1 MKRGWG
7 AWSADLLRLKPFTL
21 DAGGASC
28 RSFESCAGEAVTLP
42 ISWSIYRTLLSR
54 SIIPRPLFS
63 STRLCT
69 TSVDGSESDH
79 EVDDPFDAS
88 IDTLSGGPAAT
99 QERRPPLFRPLENGV
114 DPGIYKAI
122 LVGKVGQKPVQK
134 HLKSSRTVV
143 LFSVATGGIRN
154 NRRPLENEEPRQ
166 YADRCAVQWHRVCIY
181 PERLGVVALN
191 HVKPGSTLYVEGNL
205 ETKVFSDPITGLV
218 RRIREVAVRRDGTFL
233 ISHFL
238 AFKNFMGLLCIHL
251 SS

>member
-1 MKRGWG
+1 M
-7 AWSADLLRLKPFTL
+7 
-21 DAGGASC
+21 AS
-28 RSFESCAGEAVTLP
+28 R
-42 ISWSIYRTLLSR
+42 SIYRTLLSR

-69 TSVDGSESDH
+69 TSVDGIESDH

-218 RRIREVAVRRDGTFL
+218 RRIREVAVRRDGRLVFL
-233 ISHFL
+233 GNDGETPPPESGDL
-238 AFKNFMGLLCIHL
+238 RGAGYY
-251 SS
+251 